1 MTFQPLLPG
10 LLPRPPLCL
19 PPGSHQLWSFPD
31 LSREERCRHAKV
43 LGLAG
48 ECLVDSILLRYGLSM
63 MRLPE
68 FTAVDRLILHPEQ
81 ILRLQVKTTTVRQN
95 GDWYFNA
102 HHGYGRSP
110 QGLRPYAPDAF
121 DLLALVVLPE
131 NAVCFTAERKARHRI
146 RDAELSRL
154 KQDPRLSL
162 EAAFWSLGLSVPGPE
177 MRVSEAAL
185 PEDPSVFSA
194 APG

>member
-31 LSREERCRHAKV
+31 LSRKDRCRHAKA

-48 ECLVDSILLRYGLSM
+48 ECLVDSLLLRYGLSV

-95 GDWYFNA
+95 GGWCVNA

-110 QGLRPYAPDAF
+110 QGLRPYEPDAF

-131 NAVCFTAERKARHRI
+131 NAVFFTAERRSRHRV
-146 RDAELSRL
+146 RDTELAMI
-154 KQDPRLSL
+154 KADPRLSL
-162 EAAFWSLGLSVPGPE
+162 EAAFWSLGLSVPGPDAPVLDAPQE
-177 MRVSEAAL
+177 PDV
-185 PEDPSVFSA
+185 PSI
-194 APG
+194 P